1 MGPCMGRWPWVVM
14 LLVVMAAV
22 GGHGWS
28 WVVMAAV
35 GDHAVGPGAQSK
47 RGWQGRRLCQAQQLA
62 GRKVGVRSS
71 TLGLSMSCVRG
82 GLCCSQNKAG
92 GNPAAGQRAAAC
104 GAAGR
109 LRSPTLVPGSTQVVL
124 GRPRLVTPDQ
134 VHHHTHLNRKGAAGL
149 MLVRVDTTPTLGPP
163 RHTVSMAWSE
173 MQPCEQGRG
182 GAGVSSGDEPEMK
195 R

>member
-1 MGPCMGRWPWVVM
+1 M
-14 LLVVMAAV
+14 
-22 GGHGWS
+22 
-28 WVVMAAV
+28 
-35 GDHAVGPGAQSK
+35 
-47 RGWQGRRLCQAQQLA
+47 
-62 GRKVGVRSS
+62 
-71 TLGLSMSCVRG
+71 
-82 GLCCSQNKAG
+82 
-92 GNPAAGQRAAAC
+92 
-104 GAAGR
+104 
-109 LRSPTLVPGSTQVVL
+109 L